1 MEPDPPS
8 LHPVSREDL
17 VSALAYALRFNASG
31 KPHRLA
37 SDPMAQLA
45 AQVLVDHLE
54 RAGFVVMRRPTV
66 KPHATP

>member
-1 MEPDPPS
+1 MEPDPTP
-8 LHPVSREDL
+8 LHPTSREDL
-17 VSALAYALRFNASG
+17 VLALAYALRFNSSG

-37 SDPMAQLA
+37 SDSTAQLA

-54 RAGFVVMRRPTV
+54 RAGFVVMRRPPA